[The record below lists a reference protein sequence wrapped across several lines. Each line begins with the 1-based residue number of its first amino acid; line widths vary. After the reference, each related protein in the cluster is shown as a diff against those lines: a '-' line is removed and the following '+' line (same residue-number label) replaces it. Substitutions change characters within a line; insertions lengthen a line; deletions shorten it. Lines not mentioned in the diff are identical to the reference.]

1 MRITFIALL
10 IVALPAVGVYATSGD
25 PEVSAALGE
34 DSWGCTGVT
43 AVNPPTH
50 SPITLGLELNKSG
63 DVTGAKMSWTPAE
76 YGEYTLSTNLEASAG
91 LLQVSHSGD
100 TSAVTSRV
108 HLVRFPSPIPAALVE
123 LSSVSVAQ
131 RLDQGTNLAVAMGWL
146 IDSSG
151 RVTQAQVMWEP
162 QADSD
167 YELLVTLGSSGGSL
181 LVQDPDVGTRNDMMS
196 LTPAV
201 AGSLSDGALKG
212 LLSNPNV
219 TAIKLDGHVQATD
232 AELDAAWGVAR
243 IGSGGVHTGGNKGNG
258 IKVTLIDSGMDYTH
272 PDLGDNYAG
281 GYDFVNGD
289 FDPMDDAGHGT
300 HVAVAVGAE
309 DNDSGVVGVAP
320 EASLYAIKVLN
331 SSGRG
336 SWSGIIAAL
345 QWAVDNGIQV
355 TNNSFGSG
363 TNPGGVVQAAYDNSA
378 AAGIIHVAS
387 GGNSGNPRGKG
398 NNVGYS
404 VGYASVIAVAAT
416 DPQDR
421 RASFSSTGD
430 TVEVPAPGVT
440 INSTRLGGGYIEFN
454 GTSMASPH
462 VAGVTPP
469 SGPFDKTSAGN
480 GKGSG
485 LAK

>member
-1 MRITFIALL
+1 MRLAFMALL

-34 DSWGCTGVT
+34 DSWGCTSVT

-76 YGEYTLSTNLEASAG
+76 YGEYTLSANLEASAG
-91 LLQVSHSGD
+91 SLQVSHSGD

-108 HLVRFPSPIPAALVE
+108 DLVRFPSPIPAALVE

-146 IDSSG
+146 VDSSG

-232 AELDAAWGVAR
+232 AELDAAWGAAR
-243 IGSGGVHTGGNKGNG
+243 IGSGDVHTGGNKGNG
-258 IKVTLIDSGMDYTH
+258 VKVAIIDSGMDYTH

-300 HVAVAVGAE
+300 HVTVTVGAE
-309 DNDSGVVGVAP
+309 DNDSGVVAVAP
-320 EASLYAIKVLN
+320 EASLYATKVLN

-345 QWAVDNGIQV
+345 Q
-355 TNNSFGSG
+355 
-363 TNPGGVVQAAYDNSA
+363 
-378 AAGIIHVAS
+378 
-387 GGNSGNPRGKG
+387 
-398 NNVGYS
+398 
-404 VGYASVIAVAAT
+404 
-416 DPQDR
+416 
-421 RASFSSTGD
+421 
-430 TVEVPAPGVT
+430 
-440 INSTRLGGGYIEFN
+440 
-454 GTSMASPH
+454 
-462 VAGVTPP
+462 
-469 SGPFDKTSAGN
+469 
-480 GKGSG
+480 
-485 LAK
+485 